1 MRQLLELQ
9 ADRIELVL
17 AQHKAPARVAGGVVT
32 PRWVQFH
39 LNPAL
44 GTRLNRVQALAD
56 ELALALGARQV
67 RISRHG
73 AALQVEVPR
82 PDPQPVRL
90 LDLCRRLPAVPLGT
104 AVLGLADDGAPL
116 LLRLPS
122 PDVAHVL
129 VAGTT
134 GSGKT
139 ALVQALVLSLALA
152 HRRSQLQVVLL
163 DPKGRAFAPLADLPH
178 LLRPV
183 VVAPAEAAAVLRELV
198 GVMESRDRLSA
209 AGEGAHDTPRLVVV
223 IDELADLA
231 LTGGKGVLEALG
243 RLAQRGREAGLHVIA
258 CTQKPAT
265 SVLGSVTKANF
276 PVRLVGRVT
285 SLEDARVATG
295 LGGSGA
301 ERLSG
306 RGDFLAVSGAGMTRF
321 QAAFI
326 APDEISGVVS
336 RLQTGQRGWNTID
349 EDEADHPIPIGQSA
363 LKLPTPIERLFHRA
377 QVG

>member
-1 MRQLLELQ
+1 MRQILELQ
-9 ADRIELVL
+9 ADRIEMVL
-17 AQHKAPARVAGGVVT
+17 AHHRAPARVNGGVVT

-39 LNPAL
+39 LAPAL

-56 ELALALGARQV
+56 ELALALGASQV
-67 RISRHG
+67 RVSRQG

-90 LDLCRRLPAVPLGT
+90 LELCRRLPAVPLGT
-104 AVLGLADDGAPL
+104 AVLGIADDGAPL

-139 ALVQALVLSLALA
+139 ALTQSLVLSLALA
-152 HRRSQLQVVLL
+152 HRRSQLQLVLV
-163 DPKGRAFAPLADLPH
+163 DPKGGRAFQPLAGLPH
-178 LLRPV
+178 LLKPV
-183 VVAPAEAAAVLRELV
+183 LLDSGQAALALAELV
-198 GVMESRDRLSA
+198 AVMEQRDLSRCS
-209 AGEGAHDTPRLVVV
+209 TPRIVVV

-231 LTGGKGVLEALG
+231 ATGGKPLLEALA
-243 RLAQRGREAGLHVIA
+243 RLAQRGREAGIHLVA
-258 CTQKPAT
+258 CTQKPAA
-265 SVLGSVTKANF
+265 SVLGAVSKANF

-285 SLEDARVATG
+285 SIEDARVATG

-301 ERLSG
+301 ERLMG
-306 RGDFLAVSGAGMTRF
+306 RGDFLAVSGAGVTRF

-326 APDEISGVVS
+326 PPAEIAAVVDQLRS
-336 RLQTGQRGWNTID
+336 VNGQTVVWEHQPVEMLRLCPKIT
-349 EDEADHPIPIGQSA
+349 
-363 LKLPTPIERLFHRA
+363 
-377 QVG
+377 